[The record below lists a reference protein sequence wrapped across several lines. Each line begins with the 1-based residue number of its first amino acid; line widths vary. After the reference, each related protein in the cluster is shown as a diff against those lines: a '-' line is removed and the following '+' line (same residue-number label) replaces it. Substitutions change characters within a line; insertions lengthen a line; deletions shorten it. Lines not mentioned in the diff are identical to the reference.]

1 MHAGRD
7 DENIVAARTKSTA
20 PLASYN
26 NTTSFITAARYGRKM
41 PSCLLYGGQLFMGTR
56 SQMGS
61 HSVSQNFLSN
71 AGSTQ
76 SSTSSGVG
84 LQGYANDFPN
94 SSRPIFPNRRSL
106 RYLPY
111 RERLDR
117 LNNSSIIDNFNPY
130 PSVNINNVQFH
141 SDVTQEREIERH
153 AFDMRNTDAW
163 TRPGIGFTLLD
174 GYYEGASSQ
183 KKELLLFKDEKN
195 AMPTSSN
202 VETYDANDNEENLD
216 LSLHL

>member
-1 MHAGRD
+1 
-7 DENIVAARTKSTA
+7 
-20 PLASYN
+20 
-26 NTTSFITAARYGRKM
+26 
-41 PSCLLYGGQLFMGTR
+41 MGTT

-61 HSVSQNFLSN
+61 QSVSQNFPSN
-71 AGSTQ
+71 VSSTQ
-76 SSTSSGVG
+76 NSISTSGVG

-111 RERLDR
+111 RERLNR
-117 LNNSSIIDNFNPY
+117 MNNSSIIGNFNHR
-130 PSVNINNVQFH
+130 PSVNMNDVQFH
-141 SDVTQEREIERH
+141 SHVTQEREIERH
-153 AFDMRNTDAW
+153 AVDIQDTDAW
-163 TRPGIGFTLLD
+163 TRPSINFTLLD
-174 GYYEGASSQ
+174 SYYEGAFSQ
-183 KKELLLFKDEKN
+183 KKELLLFKDEKK

>member
-1 MHAGRD
+1 
-7 DENIVAARTKSTA
+7 
-20 PLASYN
+20 
-26 NTTSFITAARYGRKM
+26 
-41 PSCLLYGGQLFMGTR
+41 
-56 SQMGS
+56 
-61 HSVSQNFLSN
+61 
-71 AGSTQ
+71 
-76 SSTSSGVG
+76 
-84 LQGYANDFPN
+84 
-94 SSRPIFPNRRSL
+94 
-106 RYLPY
+106 
-111 RERLDR
+111 LDR

-163 TRPGIGFTLLD
+163 TRPGIGFTLVD